1 MEQQLLYKK
10 IANIV
15 ESQIKNGSLVYGDRL
30 PSVRSAQKLYNVSLN
45 TAKSAYMELESR
57 SLIES
62 RPKSGYFVSRSG
74 LRRMAIPSISTFK
87 IDEKKQDPAA
97 LIDKVFHSLEDKE
110 ITRFS
115 LGLPSASL
123 LPIQKLNG
131 CIIESVHE
139 LHDYGDQYG
148 QVQGS
153 PSLRKEIA
161 KWSLVLEGK
170 ISDED
175 LIITSGAMN
184 AIYSCLRAVTKPGDT
199 IAVESPLYFG
209 FIQAFQLLGLKTIEI
224 PTHPITG
231 IELDALKKVIHKIDV
246 CCFVTN
252 FSNPL
257 GALMPDEH
265 KKELVKLLA
274 HHHIPLIEDDLYGN
288 IYFGSSRPKP
298 CKYFDEEGL
307 VMWCGS
313 FTKVLAPSFRLG
325 WVEPGRYKDKILKQ
339 KLIQTISQPAIYQ
352 EAVSKFLQI
361 GRYDH
366 HLNSFRKKLYSNYIN
381 FRNSIE
387 AHFPENTKMS
397 QPEGGFVLWLE
408 MDPKIDSTL
417 LYDYALRQKLSFAPG
432 RMFTQHDQFKNC
444 IRLNYAVHWNEKSP
458 QDLMRLG
465 RFFKAAL

>member
-15 ESQIKNGSLVYGDRL
+15 ENQIKNGSLVYGDRL

-123 LPIQKLNG
+123 LPIQKLNR

-199 IAVESPLYFG
+199 IAVESTLYFG

-231 IELDALKKVIHKIDV
+231 IELDALKKVIHTIDV

-274 HHHIPLIEDDLYGN
+274 HYHIPLIEDDLYGN

-325 WVEPGRYKDKILKQ
+325 WVEPGEYKDKILKQ

-366 HLNSFRKKLYSNYIN
+366 HLNSFRKKLYSNYVN

-387 AHFPENTKMS
+387 THFPENTKMS

-408 MDPKIDSTL
+408 LDAKIDSTM

-444 IRLNYAVHWNEKSP
+444 IRSTMP
-458 QDLMRLG
+458 
-465 RFFKAAL
+465 

>member
-123 LPIQKLNG
+123 LPIQKLNR

-161 KWSLVLEGK
+161 KWSMVLEGK

-257 GALMPDEH
+257 GALMPEEH

-313 FTKVLAPSFRLG
+313 FTKVLAPSFRIG
-325 WVEPGRYKDKILKQ
+325 WVEPGQYKDKILKQ

-352 EAVSKFLQI
+352 EAIAKFLQI

-366 HLNSFRKKLYSNYIN
+366 HLNSLRQKLYSNYIN

-444 IRLNYAVHWNEKSP
+444 IRLNYVVDWNEKTA

-465 RFFKAAL
+465 RFFKAVR

>member
-15 ESQIKNGSLVYGDRL
+15 ENQIKNGSLVYGDRL
-30 PSVRSAQKLYNVSLN
+30 PSVRSAQKLYNVSLH

-123 LPIQKLNG
+123 LPIQKLNR

-184 AIYSCLRAVTKPGDT
+184 AIYSCLRAVTNPGDT

-257 GALMPDEH
+257 GALMPEEH

-325 WVEPGRYKDKILKQ
+325 WVEPGQYKDKILKQ

-408 MDPKIDSTL
+408 LDKKIDSTV

-444 IRLNYAVHWNEKSP
+444 ILLNYAVDWNEKTA

-465 RFFKAAL
+465 RFFKAVL

>member
-15 ESQIKNGSLVYGDRL
+15 ENQIKNGSLVYGDRL

-123 LPIQKLNG
+123 LPIQKLNR

-257 GALMPDEH
+257 GALMPEEH

-325 WVEPGRYKDKILKQ
+325 WVEPGQYKDKILKQ

-366 HLNSFRKKLYSNYIN
+366 HLNSFRKKLYSNYVN

-387 AHFPENTKMS
+387 A
-397 QPEGGFVLWLE
+397 
-408 MDPKIDSTL
+408 
-417 LYDYALRQKLSFAPG
+417 
-432 RMFTQHDQFKNC
+432 
-444 IRLNYAVHWNEKSP
+444 
-458 QDLMRLG
+458 
-465 RFFKAAL
+465 

>member
-1 MEQQLLYKK
+1 MAQLLYKK

-15 ESQIKNGSLVYGDRL
+15 ENQIKNGSLAYGDRL

-62 RPKSGYFVSRSG
+62 RPKSGFFVSLAG
-74 LRRMAIPSISTFK
+74 QRRMSIPSTSTFK
-87 IDEKKQDPAA
+87 THEKKQDPAA

-115 LGLPSASL
+115 LGLPSPSL
-123 LPIQKLNG
+123 LPIQKLNK
-131 CIIESVHE
+131 CILESVHE

-161 KWSLVLEGK
+161 KWSLVLDGK

-209 FIQAFQLLGLKTIEI
+209 FIQAFQVLGLKTIEI

-231 IELDALKKVIHKIDV
+231 IELEALKKVIHKIDV
-246 CCFVTN
+246 CCFVSN

-265 KKELVKLLA
+265 KRELVKLLA
-274 HHHIPLIEDDLYGN
+274 LHHIPLIEDDLYGN
-288 IYFGSSRPKP
+288 IYFGTSRPKP
-298 CKYFDEEGL
+298 CKYYDEEGL

-313 FTKVLAPSFRLG
+313 ITKVLAPGFRIG
-325 WVEPGRYKDKILKQ
+325 WVEPGIYKEKILKQ
-339 KLIQTISQPAIYQ
+339 RLIQTISQPAIYQ
-352 EAVSKFLQI
+352 EAVAKFLQI

-366 HLNSFRKKLYSNYIN
+366 HLHTFRKKLYSNYVN

-387 AHFPENTKMS
+387 THFPESTKMS

-408 MDPKIDSTL
+408 LDPKIDSAT

-432 RMFTQHDQFKNC
+432 RMFTQHDQFNNC
-444 IRLNYAVHWNEKSP
+444 IRLNYAVDWNEKTA

-465 RFFKAAL
+465 RFFKAVM

>member
-123 LPIQKLNG
+123 LPIQKLNR

-257 GALMPDEH
+257 GALMPEEH

-444 IRLNYAVHWNEKSP
+444 IRLNYAVDWNEKTA

-465 RFFKAAL
+465 RFFKAAF

>member
-1 MEQQLLYKK
+1 MEQQLYKK

-15 ESQIKNGSLVYGDRL
+15 ENQIKNGSLTYGDRL

-62 RPKSGYFVSRSG
+62 RPKSGFFVSLAG
-74 LRRMAIPSISTFK
+74 QRRMSIPSISTFK

-115 LGLPSASL
+115 LGLPSPSL
-123 LPIQKLNG
+123 LPIQKLNK
-131 CIIESVHE
+131 CILETVHE

-153 PSLRKEIA
+153 PTLRKEIA

-209 FIQAFQLLGLKTIEI
+209 FIQAFQVLGLKTIEI

-231 IELDALKKVIHKIDV
+231 IELDALKK
-246 CCFVTN
+246 
-252 FSNPL
+252 
-257 GALMPDEH
+257 
-265 KKELVKLLA
+265 
-274 HHHIPLIEDDLYGN
+274 
-288 IYFGSSRPKP
+288 
-298 CKYFDEEGL
+298 
-307 VMWCGS
+307 
-313 FTKVLAPSFRLG
+313 
-325 WVEPGRYKDKILKQ
+325 
-339 KLIQTISQPAIYQ
+339 
-352 EAVSKFLQI
+352 
-361 GRYDH
+361 
-366 HLNSFRKKLYSNYIN
+366 
-381 FRNSIE
+381 
-387 AHFPENTKMS
+387 
-397 QPEGGFVLWLE
+397 
-408 MDPKIDSTL
+408 
-417 LYDYALRQKLSFAPG
+417 
-432 RMFTQHDQFKNC
+432 
-444 IRLNYAVHWNEKSP
+444 
-458 QDLMRLG
+458 
-465 RFFKAAL
+465 

>member
-15 ESQIKNGSLVYGDRL
+15 ENQIKNGSLVYGDRL

-123 LPIQKLNG
+123 LPIQKLNR
-131 CIIESVHE
+131 CIIESVHD

-274 HHHIPLIEDDLYGN
+274 HYHIPLIEDDLYGN

-325 WVEPGRYKDKILKQ
+325 WVEPGQYKDKILKQ

-366 HLNSFRKKLYSNYIN
+366 HLNSFRKKLYSNYVN

-387 AHFPENTKMS
+387 THFPENTKMS

-408 MDPKIDSTL
+408 LDAKIDSTM

-444 IRLNYAVHWNEKSP
+444 IRSTMP
-458 QDLMRLG
+458 
-465 RFFKAAL
+465 